1 MIDDKF
7 LNYSHVKESQSDQ
20 NFKQAE
26 SEYQFVDSVVVHVER
41 KRIQDL
47 LLEDRIYKG
56 INWFKEN
63 LVCTLP
69 YHTQYYYYYI
79 VIRTN

>member
-1 MIDDKF
+1 VIDDKF

-41 KRIQDL
+41 KRFQDL
-47 LLEDRIYKG
+47 LLD
-56 INWFKEN
+56 
-63 LVCTLP
+63 L
-69 YHTQYYYYYI
+69 
-79 VIRTN
+79 